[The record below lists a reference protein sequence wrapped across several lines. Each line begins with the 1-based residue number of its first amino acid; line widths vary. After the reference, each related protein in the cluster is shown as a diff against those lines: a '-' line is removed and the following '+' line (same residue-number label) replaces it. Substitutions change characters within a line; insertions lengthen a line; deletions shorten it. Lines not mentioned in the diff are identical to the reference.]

1 MWFCLLCLCC
11 QTCSLLFYSKRKE
24 FYFLAW
30 NGIFL
35 WFIYEKTTSTTA
47 SSSTTCSWSWVQE
60 FSSPTALTSDK
71 FSSRRKKLTRNEA
84 VFLQLSSRGFTQ
96 MTKLRVPFTRSLSL
110 THNQFHS
117 LPSSCYSLT
126 AAVAAAHHFSRSHKL
141 HWMFLFF
148 LPSCLYQ
155 STLAQT
161 LFLFCLIVYILLG
174 FFFTLPLAVE
184 KCGCQ
189 FTCCKISNL
198 SRSPTDLLLR
208 LLLLKCPR
216 TLIVVVVTHLKVV
229 VEIRRLREISRVFC
243 YCCWLIA
250 ESPPPCCTTCLSRN
264 SLLETFD
271 HRGSTHGTLLWRVRI
286 L

>member
-1 MWFCLLCLCC
+1 
-11 QTCSLLFYSKRKE
+11 
-24 FYFLAW
+24 
-30 NGIFL
+30 
-35 WFIYEKTTSTTA
+35 
-47 SSSTTCSWSWVQE
+47 
-60 FSSPTALTSDK
+60 
-71 FSSRRKKLTRNEA
+71 
-84 VFLQLSSRGFTQ
+84 

-117 LPSSCYSLT
+117 LPSSSLLSHCCCSPLFTLTQT
-126 AAVAAAHHFSRSHKL
+126 ALNVPLFFFLLAFINQHWHKL
-141 HWMFLFF
+141 FFVLFN
-148 LPSCLYQ
+148 CLYV
-155 STLAQT
+155 TR
-161 LFLFCLIVYILLG
+161 V
-174 FFFTLPLAVE
+174 FFTLPLAVE

-189 FTCCKISNL
+189 ITCCKISNL

-229 VEIRRLREISRVFC
+229 VEIRRLREISRIFC
-243 YCCWLIA
+243 YCCWLIP

-264 SLLETFD
+264 SPLETFD